1 MSVVMWTSAAVLF
14 GGLLWLEWRRA
25 DRAHRLARLVAA
37 TLAVVA
43 LAWLGGEW
51 SQNEKNVDAKEA
63 VLWTAQ
69 AVGGADVET
78 MPEGNLRFA
87 LTDAKGAPADAV
99 TVPDLGYLRRTWPEI
114 TTLAIRG
121 DGVDDEDAA
130 LLAGLRV
137 EFKPRRVRQGFVAID
152 APTQVTLGEKLR
164 VRGRVAGMT
173 DGKSAVVTLEGPEG
187 ALLVNTRAASVNGNG
202 EVDFD
207 FVSASV
213 PVTGR
218 FVWKL
223 RVATS
228 EAPER
233 VLAQENLGVAVVAP
247 TLPRVL
253 VLERAPRLDTARLR
267 TWFAEKGGRLV
278 SRTLISRERYRFGGS
293 GRDVNEFGALDEK
306 LLASYDVLLADGA
319 TLAVLS
325 EPERAVLR
333 DAVSTRGLGVGVL
346 ADDVLL
352 TAAQGGVGASTDN
365 FFLPWRV
372 VAVGEAVDHG
382 RRVRLQGP
390 PGSALPVE
398 PVAVAAFEI
407 KATAG
412 QTAWLQDGQG
422 RVVAGAVR
430 RGRGLVALT
439 LVQDTWRWRQGE
451 RPAAFAEYWSWWL
464 QALAPADEKGRW
476 SLATTLPRVDQR
488 VHLRWSGSGEAKSV
502 AGIVKAEGDAVKSML
517 AFAQDRLELTRWT
530 GDFWPRR
537 AGWHRVVSPDGT
549 ALDFW
554 VNAAEAWPSVRAQM
568 KRDVTTRAA
577 AESLSVAVPREAAKG
592 RAVPPGWLL
601 LVVLVASAG
610 YLWLEGRQR
619 RRV

>member
-1 MSVVMWTSAAVLF
+1 
-14 GGLLWLEWRRA
+14 
-25 DRAHRLARLVAA
+25 
-37 TLAVVA
+37 
-43 LAWLGGEW
+43 
-51 SQNEKNVDAKEA
+51 
-63 VLWTAQ
+63 
-69 AVGGADVET
+69 
-78 MPEGNLRFA
+78 
-87 LTDAKGAPADAV
+87 
-99 TVPDLGYLRRTWPEI
+99 
-114 TTLAIRG
+114 
-121 DGVDDEDAA
+121 VDDEDAA

-319 TLAVLS
+319 TRCCA
-325 EPERAVLR
+325 
-333 DAVSTRGLGVGVL
+333 TR
-346 ADDVLL
+346 
-352 TAAQGGVGASTDN
+352 
-365 FFLPWRV
+365 
-372 VAVGEAVDHG
+372 
-382 RRVRLQGP
+382 
-390 PGSALPVE
+390 
-398 PVAVAAFEI
+398 
-407 KATAG
+407 
-412 QTAWLQDGQG
+412 
-422 RVVAGAVR
+422 
-430 RGRGLVALT
+430 
-439 LVQDTWRWRQGE
+439 
-451 RPAAFAEYWSWWL
+451 
-464 QALAPADEKGRW
+464 
-476 SLATTLPRVDQR
+476 
-488 VHLRWSGSGEAKSV
+488 
-502 AGIVKAEGDAVKSML
+502 
-517 AFAQDRLELTRWT
+517 
-530 GDFWPRR
+530 
-537 AGWHRVVSPDGT
+537 
-549 ALDFW
+549 
-554 VNAAEAWPSVRAQM
+554 
-568 KRDVTTRAA
+568 
-577 AESLSVAVPREAAKG
+577 
-592 RAVPPGWLL
+592 
-601 LVVLVASAG
+601 
-610 YLWLEGRQR
+610 
-619 RRV
+619 